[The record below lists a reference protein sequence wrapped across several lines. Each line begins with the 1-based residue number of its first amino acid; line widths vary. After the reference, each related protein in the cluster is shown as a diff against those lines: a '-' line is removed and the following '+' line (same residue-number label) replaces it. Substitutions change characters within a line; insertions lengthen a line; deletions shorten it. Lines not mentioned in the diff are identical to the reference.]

1 MGVVGTRVAVRE
13 RCCDRL
19 AVSDDRT
26 PAAGVDAKSVD
37 PKDGGAKDGRA
48 AGRAPLTRFHQRI
61 AAEALS
67 SRSGSGASRL
77 APAMAQSAIDLNPH
91 QVEAAAFALASLST
105 GGAVLA
111 DEVGLGKT
119 IEAGLVLAQLA
130 AENRGRA
137 LILVPAS
144 LRAQWRAELKDKFG
158 LESEVVDGERVRA
171 LEKKGVRTNPFD
183 TGGIVI
189 ASHPFAAMRCDLIE
203 RVPWDVAVID
213 EAHRLRNAYKR
224 DHKTGQALR
233 KGLRRCPKL
242 LLTATPLQNDLME
255 LLGLTAFIDDAL
267 LGTEEAFRQQY
278 AVGELTEEKAADLQE
293 RLSHCVIRTLR
304 RQVKEYVK
312 FTARRSLVEDFAPT
326 AQEQELY
333 DRVSEYLRREDAYAI
348 PESRRALLVL
358 VYRKI
363 LASSTYALASTLER
377 LAESLDA
384 QLAGAECAAAAI
396 DQHDLAEFSEEDEEW
411 TGGGKARP
419 RGRAAVPAMRQELA
433 ELRHCAALAR
443 SIKVNAKGEALV
455 RGVDR
460 AFTVARACGWPE
472 KAVVFTEFRRTMAY
486 LKGILEAKGY
496 VVTCLSGDS
505 GGPDKRQALVEEF
518 RNRSQILL
526 MSEAGAEGLNLQF
539 CNLVMNYDLP
549 WNPQRV
555 EQRIGRCHRYGQT
568 RDVLVVNFL
577 NRQNAADARLY
588 DLLSQKL
595 ALFDGVFGSSDEIL
609 GALGSGIDFEKRVLD
624 IYQSCRSSE
633 EIDLAFSTLRGELD
647 GRIEARYAAARALL
661 FERFDGE
668 VRGKLRIA
676 ERAAKEALARREAD
690 EEALVQSVYEGEDAP
705 PQPEISEE
713 EVRPR
718 ARRAKLARAAA
729 EAVKARPQD
738 AVAMLEVDARALPAG
753 LEQLA
758 GREGWWFV
766 YRFSHE
772 GIGSEDRIAHLVLWS
787 DEERFRALP
796 QDSAEAFS
804 RLSARESK
812 AGGRGGV
819 MAIGAAQEEALASL
833 SARLLSDFQERTGG
847 AFDESR
853 ERWDR
858 SVEDG
863 LVMARRQVE
872 DARVAWQKARAALD
886 DKSELPLRDRRAL
899 LERAEREYRRRL
911 DELRA
916 TESLRYGEKDRAV
929 AELKRRSEAKE
940 RRSLV
945 ATAYWRCT

>member
-1 MGVVGTRVAVRE
+1 MGVVGTKVAVRE

-19 AVSDDRT
+19 VASGDRA
-26 PAAGVDAKSVD
+26 PVAGDRN
-37 PKDGGAKDGRA
+37 DGGA

-67 SRSGSGASRL
+67 SRTGSGASRL

-119 IEAGLVLAQLA
+119 VEAGLVLAQLA
-130 AENRGRA
+130 AEGRTRA

-158 LESEVVDGERVRA
+158 LDCEVVDGERVRA
-171 LEKKGVRTNPFD
+171 LEKQGVRTNPFD
-183 TGGIVI
+183 TGGIVV
-189 ASHPFAAMRCDLIE
+189 ASHPFAAMRTDLVE
-203 RVPWDVAVID
+203 RVPWDLAVID

-224 DHKTGQALR
+224 EHKTGQALR

-255 LLGLTAFIDDAL
+255 LLGLTSFIDDAL

-278 AVGELTEEKAADLQE
+278 AVGELTEDKAADLQE

-304 RQVKEYVK
+304 RQVREYVK

-377 LAESLDA
+377 LAESLET

-419 RGRAAVPAMRQELA
+419 RGRAAVPAMRQELS
-433 ELRHCAALAR
+433 ELRHCAKLAR

-496 VVTCLSGDS
+496 SVTCLSGDS
-505 GGPDKRQALVEEF
+505 GGVDKRQALVEEF
-518 RNRSQILL
+518 RSRSQILL

-539 CNLVMNYDLP
+539 CNLVMNFDLP

-633 EIDLAFSTLRGELD
+633 EIDRAFSTLRNELD
-647 GRIEARYAAARALL
+647 GRIEARFAAARALL

-690 EEALVQSVYEGEDAP
+690 EEALVESVFQGEDAP
-705 PQPEISEE
+705 LPPPESAPD

-738 AVAMLEVDARALPAG
+738 AVSMLDVNARALPPG

-766 YRFSHE
+766 YRFAHE
-772 GIGSEDRIAHLVLWS
+772 GIVSEDRVAHLVLWS
-787 DEERFRALP
+787 DGERFRALP
-796 QDSAEAFS
+796 QDAAEAFS
-804 RLSARESK
+804 RLPAREAK
-812 AGGRGGV
+812 AGRGGAV
-819 MAIGAAQEEALASL
+819 MPIGAAQEEALTSL
-833 SARLLSDFQERTGG
+833 SARLLADFQERTGE

-858 SVEDG
+858 SVEDA
-863 LVMARRQVE
+863 LAAHRRQVDE
-872 DARVAWQKARAALD
+872 ARAAWQKARAALD
-886 DKSELPLRDRRAL
+886 EKGELPLRDRRAL

-916 TESLRYGEKDRAV
+916 TESLRYGEKDRAI

-940 RRSLV
+940 RRSMI
-945 ATAYWRCT
+945 ATAYWRCC